1 MNDANRVPNGAGTH
15 EADIAPVPGAPSADD
30 SGGPSESEARA
41 ESDIEAA
48 DIAAHQPHPDP
59 HTETAT
65 ELIADLERTTAERD
79 EYLDALQRLKAEFDN
94 HRRRVDEQ
102 RTEFAAQAA
111 VQLVDRLLP
120 VLDACE
126 AALIHEAEAVQ
137 PIADALTEALAKEG
151 LEVIAPQGD
160 VFDPNL
166 HEAVMHEAGDEP
178 EQTVTEVLRTGYAWN
193 GRVVRAAMVKVRG

>member
-1 MNDANRVPNGAGTH
+1 MAGENTAPEGADA
-15 EADIAPVPGAPSADD
+15 DLAPAPGASSADN
-30 SGGPSESEARA
+30 GPDASEPEARA
-41 ESDIEAA
+41 ESDIESGTA
-48 DIAAHQPHPDP
+48 AAHEAHPDP
-59 HTETAT
+59 HTESAE

-102 RTEFAAQAA
+102 RAEVASQAA
-111 VQLVDRLLP
+111 VRLVDRLLP

-126 AALIHEAEAVQ
+126 AALTHNADAVQ

-151 LEVIAPQGD
+151 LEVIAPQGAP
-160 VFDPNL
+160 FDPTL
-166 HEAVMHEAGDEP
+166 HEAVMHEASEDS

-193 GRVVRAAMVKVRG
+193 GKVVRAAMVKVRG